1 MGIES
6 GSVKNPQKEYQAL
19 DVKAQIM
26 DNLLLTGG
34 VEQFIDLMVRSRVS
48 RFFSHA
54 VSGYSVEGLD
64 YLIGAIDL
72 ARETNRRIILSPR
85 HKADA
90 DHLVTKHILEREGL
104 QDFSDSLTWMAGV
117 NMLKRKGIKIF
128 MRAGHIIYIATPDD
142 KNMIEELY
150 KNADGYS
157 FSGEQKERLEEIK
170 KTFDKTNNEAR
181 EKVKGVAKRKE
192 PLVVYPE
199 GGRSYDGF
207 MKEPPAEI
215 AAYFPRDGSTL
226 VVPLVGYGSDAINP
240 PNKIV
245 RVYKWIPGFGQ
256 HLHIKFGEAYSSS
269 EVWEWVVNMRKEG
282 REVNPADY
290 PMANIANIDPTNIRS
305 AQLLRYRDIM
315 NFRSERISEALVR
328 AASAIELS

>member
-1 MGIES
+1 MGIEI
-6 GSVKNPQKEYQAL
+6 GSVKNPHKEYWAL
-19 DVKAQIM
+19 DVKARIM
-26 DNLLLTGG
+26 DDLYLTDSI
-34 VEQFIDLMVRSRVS
+34 EQLAYPVVRSRVS

-72 ARETNRRIILSPR
+72 ARETNRRIILTPR

-90 DHLVTKHILEREGL
+90 DHLVIKHVLEREGL
-104 QDFSDSLTWMAGV
+104 RDFSDSLTWMAGV

-128 MRAGHIIYIATPDD
+128 LRAGNAIYIATPDD
-142 KNMIEELY
+142 KKMVEELCR
-150 KNADGYS
+150 NADRYG
-157 FSGEQKERLEEIK
+157 FSEDQKKRLEEINR
-170 KTFDKTNNEAR
+170 TFDKTNNEAR

-199 GGRSYDGF
+199 GGRSYDSF
-207 MKEPPAEI
+207 MKEPPVDVAV
-215 AAYFPRDGSTL
+215 YFPRDGSAL

-245 RVYKWIPGFGQ
+245 RAYKWIPGFGQ
-256 HLHIKFGEAYSSS
+256 HLHIKLGEAYSSS
-269 EVWEWVVNMRKEG
+269 EVWEWVISMRKQG
-282 REVNPADY
+282 REVNQADY
-290 PMANIANIDPTNIRS
+290 PMANIANVDPTNIRP

-315 NFRSERISEALVR
+315 NFRNERISEALVR